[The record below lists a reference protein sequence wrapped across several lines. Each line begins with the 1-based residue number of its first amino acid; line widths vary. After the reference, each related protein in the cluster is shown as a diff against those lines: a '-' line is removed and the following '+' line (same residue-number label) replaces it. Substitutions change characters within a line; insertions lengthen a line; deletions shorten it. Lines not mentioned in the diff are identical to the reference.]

1 MKTPQQDQ
9 DMTRPPGLTPLGTTD
24 ATRVEYRSAPGVTG
38 AITELVSVG
47 DAGLMGHGSL
57 CNCL

>member
-1 MKTPQQDQ
+1 
-9 DMTRPPGLTPLGTTD
+9 
-24 ATRVEYRSAPGVTG
+24 VTG

-57 CNCL
+57 CNCLWILSKAWLTSCDKEGGTQETRPRRKSSRKCK